1 MGSFELLRFAPK
13 FSVIGVSKG
22 LRECGISPA
31 LNEKG
36 QANSH
41 YGILEKTLKGD
52 VEKNIFGIFASP
64 TFIWVNCTKITITGS
79 IHILEA

>member
-13 FSVIGVSKG
+13 LSVIGVSKG
-22 LRECGISPA
+22 LRECGNSPA

-52 VEKNIFGIFASP
+52 LDKKYV
-64 TFIWVNCTKITITGS
+64 W
-79 IHILEA
+79 HICQSDVYLG